1 VLYKDI
7 NFSRIIHE
15 HFLPDGL
22 TPDALFLCQLFNQFN
37 NFLALLLSPV
47 CPMIFFIPVGLYL
60 STHMIDAD
68 DSDWSLVF
76 FTMLLSLSVLT
87 LNCFFGE
94 GVLSN
99 LDKCFDVEA
108 EILSSFFL
116 RSSATSC

>member
-47 CPMIFFIPVGLYL
+47 CPVGLYL
-60 STHMIDAD
+60 STYMIDAD